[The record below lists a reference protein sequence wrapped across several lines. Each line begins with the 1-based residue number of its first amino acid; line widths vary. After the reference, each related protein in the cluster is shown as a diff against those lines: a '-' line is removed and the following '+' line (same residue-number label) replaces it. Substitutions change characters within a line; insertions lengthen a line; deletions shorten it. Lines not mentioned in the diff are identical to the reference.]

1 MMMVVCRG
9 VRGTRGPPGTP
20 GSDGVPG
27 VPGNDGRA
35 GLKGEK
41 GDNVINTMAMLLL
54 QKCCKHLRNCR
65 IYAVEYRLSA
75 VRPSHQDLSALFKSF
90 PLTRRA
96 GLDWASWAPGPPR
109 PGDGAQRSHQDGLR
123 LGLPAKFRE
132 IFTRSER
139 SFQL

>member
-1 MMMVVCRG
+1 MELFEALVCRG

-65 IYAVEYRLSA
+65 IYAVECRLSA
-75 VRPSHQDLSALFKSF
+75 VSALPTKIYQPYLKVS
-90 PLTRRA
+90 PLPGEQGWTGPA
-96 GLDWASWAPGPPR
+96 GPPGPP
-109 PGDGAQRSHQDGLR
+109 GLVM
-123 LGLPAKFRE
+123 GPNAV
-132 IFTRSER
+132 TRMDSG
-139 SFQL
+139 

>member
-1 MMMVVCRG
+1 MVVCRG

-41 GDNVINTMAMLLL
+41 GDNVINTMPMLLL

-75 VRPSHQDLSALFKSF
+75 LPTKIYQPYLKVPPYQAS
-90 PLTRRA
+90 RA
-96 GLDWASWAPGPPR
+96 GLGQLGPRAP
-109 PGDGAQRSHQDGLR
+109 
-123 LGLPAKFRE
+123 PAW
-132 IFTRSER
+132 
-139 SFQL
+139 

>member
-1 MMMVVCRG
+1 MGIDENRRGCVGVCRG

-54 QKCCKHLRNCR
+54 QKCCKHLQNCR
-65 IYAVEYRLSA
+65 IHAVEYRLSA
-75 VRPSHQDLSALFKSF
+75 LPTKIYQPYLKVS
-90 PLTRRA
+90 PLPGEQGWTGPA
-96 GLDWASWAPGPPR
+96 GPPGPP
-109 PGDGAQRSHQDGLR
+109 GLVM
-123 LGLPAKFRE
+123 GPNAV
-132 IFTRSER
+132 TRMDSG
-139 SFQL
+139 